1 MKLPKALRCRPRT
14 DLERENAVLKAQLA
28 TASLLVWYYS
38 ATRRPCDHQPCQCQ
52 QPTARR
58 HRWRTSHR
66 PTEALTRRIK

>member
-1 MKLPKALRCRPRT
+1 MTPRT
-14 DLERENAVLKAQLA
+14 DLERENAVLKARLTWA
-28 TASLLVWYYS
+28 EVLIDYHRA
-38 ATRRPCDHQPCQCQ
+38 ARRPCDHQPCQCQ